1 QYSLRAWGDSRGDT
15 ELLAAALERFWKPF
29 R

>member
-1 QYSLRAWGDSRGDT
+1 GDSRGDT

>member
-1 QYSLRAWGDSRGDT
+1 DSRGDT

>member
-1 QYSLRAWGDSRGDT
+1 WGDSRGDT